1 MRDPL
6 DHDEGRFRRMA
17 ADAQIVA
24 AAKRMQWLKLATGL
38 LALGIIGA
46 ILLTW
51 RWG

>member
-6 DHDEGRFRRMA
+6 DHDEARFRRMA
-17 ADAQIVA
+17 ADDEIVA
-24 AAKRMQWLKLATGL
+24 AARRMQWLKLATGVIA
-38 LALGIIGA
+38 LAIIGA